1 MFSQVL
7 LFSVF
12 GVVCL
17 LFSVS
22 VLAAA
27 GSEDPQE
34 IAGRFDSDARLRSE
48 GPS

>member
-17 LFSVS
+17 LFSVG

-34 IAGRFDSDARLRSE
+34 IAGR
-48 GPS
+48 